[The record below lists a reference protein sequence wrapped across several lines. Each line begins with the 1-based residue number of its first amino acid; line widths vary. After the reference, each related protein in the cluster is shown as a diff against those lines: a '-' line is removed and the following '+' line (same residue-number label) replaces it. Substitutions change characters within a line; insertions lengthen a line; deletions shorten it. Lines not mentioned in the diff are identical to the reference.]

1 MATSL
6 AAAAAS
12 VAPRATARPARPR
25 AAARGVRGGSR
36 SVVVRGKKGAW
47 AKEFDPDY
55 EKDKEVVEITAE
67 AEGWP
72 GLAKDTEVE
81 TYNILTKLTGPLNI
95 TWNGIGVIQV
105 PKGATRRRAKPFRL
119 RVDLHHLLICLVV
132 RVELYRPRAR
142 LATDHDGAG
151 AAASVAP
158 RATARPARPRA
169 AARGVRGGSRSV
181 VVRGKKGAW
190 AKEFD
195 PDYEKDKEVVEIT
208 AEAEGWPGLA
218 KDTEVETY
226 NILTKL
232 TGPLNITWNG
242 IGVIQVPKGADKK
255 ESGNV
260 CKTVL
265 VQRKEQVLAECDRL
279 YPKMKG
285 KPKDY
290 VIQLFE
296 DPYADPVDLSAVP
309 PAGLEPVPAEIKY
322 MPKGKR
328 YPY

>member
-1 MATSL
+1 MNDSVLGCIVRASARVVAARVHPLRDEQKVMRNATSLDRHFRARRPTMATSL

-72 GLAKDTEVE
+72 GLASASSFRSTHLFDS
-81 TYNILTKLTGPLNI
+81 LARRD
-95 TWNGIGVIQV
+95 
-105 PKGATRRRAKPFRL
+105 ATRASPSIGALPPRGVAPPRRRRSRRETPPSPIPSFRPVLSIDRLSLTTRSTLAALALARRA
-119 RVDLHHLLICLVV
+119 
-132 RVELYRPRAR
+132 
-142 LATDHDGAG
+142 
-151 AAASVAP
+151 S
-158 RATARPARPRA
+158 
-169 AARGVRGGSRSV
+169 SV
-181 VVRGKKGAW
+181 V
-190 AKEFD
+190 
-195 PDYEKDKEVVEIT
+195 
-208 AEAEGWPGLA
+208 AE
-218 KDTEVETY
+218 DTEVETY

-279 YPKMKG
+279 YPKMKS